1 MKFKKSFIPTLR
13 ETPREA
19 DNPAY
24 ALLLRAGYVRKLAAG
39 VFVFLPLGVRSIK
52 KIENIVREEMNNI
65 SAQEM
70 LYSALS
76 PKSIWEE
83 SGRWL
88 SFGDD
93 IFRLK
98 DRKGSEFALSP
109 THEEIVTYLARNE
122 IKSFRDLPQIWYQI
136 QTKFRDEPRPRG
148 GLLRCREFSMKDSYS
163 LDATWEGLNESY
175 EKHKKAYERIFKR
188 CGLKFH
194 FVQASSGL
202 MGGKESGEF
211 MVESDYGEDKLV
223 ICPKCGYKA
232 NKEVAKSK
240 PRSKSYKGEK
250 KKEKVYTPSI
260 KSAQEVSDF
269 LSIPLEGIIKTILV
283 LKEKEPLLIALR
295 GDYELHL
302 GKLSSILN
310 SQVRIAE
317 PEEVKEI
324 LGVSA
329 GFVGPLNS
337 NIPLIIDEYAYE
349 IEGGVIGASEEN
361 YHIKGVTPVLDFNK
375 ILKIDDIREAKEGD
389 LCYFCSE
396 ELIFKN
402 AIEIGHI
409 FKLGTRYSEAMG
421 AYFTDKDGQK
431 KPIIMGSYGIG
442 IGRILLSAAS
452 IYIDENGLSLPVS
465 ISPFDVHIVDFN
477 LDKNLSER
485 IEKEFELNK
494 IDYIIDDRDETPGI
508 KFKDA
513 DLIGVPFRITLG
525 KGIKNGIADILIRE
539 TKEKIEVNLKDLT
552 FKTKELIEKKKKELQ
567 NV

>member
-1 MKFKKSFIPTLR
+1 MKFEKKLIPTLR
-13 ETPREA
+13 EIPREG

-39 VFVFLPLGVRSIK
+39 VFVFLPLGLRSIR

-65 SAQEM
+65 GAQEM
-70 LYSALS
+70 LMSALS

-83 SGRWL
+83 SGRWE

-93 IFRLK
+93 MFRLK

-109 THEEIVTYLARNE
+109 THEEIVTYLVRIE

-148 GLLRCREFSMKDSYS
+148 GLLRCREFLMKDSYS
-163 LDATWEGLNESY
+163 FDFSWEGLDESY
-175 EKHKKAYERIFKR
+175 EKHKKAYEKIFKR

-211 MVESDYGEDKLV
+211 MVESIYGEDKLV

-240 PRSKSYKGEK
+240 PKIKSFKGDK
-250 KKEKVYTPSI
+250 KREKVYTPQI
-260 KSAQEVSDF
+260 RSAQEVSEF
-269 LSIPLEGIIKTILV
+269 LSVPLEGIIKSILAI
-283 LKEKEPLLIALR
+283 KEKEPILAAIR

-310 SQVRIAE
+310 SPVRIAE
-317 PEEVKEI
+317 PGEVKEI

-329 GFVGPLNS
+329 GFVGPLNYKL
-337 NIPLIIDEYAYE
+337 PLIIDEYAYE
-349 IEGGVIGASEEN
+349 IEGGVIGAGEED
-361 YHIKGVTPVLDFNK
+361 YHIKGVTPKEDFK
-375 ILKIDDIREAKEGD
+375 ITKIGDIREAKEGD
-389 LCYFCSE
+389 LCYFCSD

-402 AIEIGHI
+402 AIEVGHI
-409 FKLGTRYSEAMG
+409 FKLGTRYSETMG
-421 AYFTDKDGQK
+421 AYFTDKDGSK

-442 IGRILLSAAS
+442 IGRILLSAADL
-452 IYIDENGLSLPVS
+452 YRDENGLSLPIT
-465 ISPFDVHIVDFN
+465 ISPFEVHIVDFN
-477 LDKNLSER
+477 LDKSLTEK
-485 IEKEFELNK
+485 IEKEFKEKK
-494 IDYIIDDRDETPGI
+494 IDYIIDNREETPGI

-513 DLIGVPFRITLG
+513 DLIGVPIRITLG
-525 KGIKNGIADILIRE
+525 KSIERERVDIFIRE
-539 TKEKIEVNLKDLT
+539 NKERIEVNLKEIT
-552 FKTKELIEKKKKELQ
+552 SKTKELIEKKKKELN

>member
-1 MKFKKSFIPTLR
+1 MKFERSFIPTLR
-13 ETPREA
+13 EVPREA

-39 VFVFLPLGVRSIK
+39 VFVFLPLGFKSIK
-52 KIENIVREEMNNI
+52 KIENIVREEMNSI
-65 SAQEM
+65 GAQEM
-70 LYSALS
+70 LMPALS

-83 SGRWL
+83 SGRWE

-93 IFRLK
+93 MFRLR

-109 THEEIVTYLARNE
+109 THEEIVTYLAKNE

-163 LDATWEGLNESY
+163 FDATWEGLDESY
-175 EKHKKAYERIFKR
+175 EKHKKAYEKIFLK

-194 FVQASSGL
+194 FVQASSGI

-211 MVESDYGEDKLV
+211 MVESLYGEDKLV

-240 PRSKSYKGEK
+240 PKIKSFKGNK
-250 KKEKVYTPSI
+250 KKEKVYTPKI
-260 KSAQEVSDF
+260 KSAQEVSEF
-269 LSIPLEGIIKTILV
+269 LSIPLEGIIKSILV
-283 LKEKEPLLIALR
+283 MKEEKPILAAVR
-295 GDYELHL
+295 GDYELHI

-310 SQVRIAE
+310 STVRIAD

-329 GFVGPLNS
+329 GFVGPLNCKL
-337 NIPLIIDEYAYE
+337 PLIIDEYAYE
-349 IEGGVIGASEEN
+349 IEGGVIGAGEED
-361 YHIKGVTPVLDFNK
+361 YHIKGIVPKEDFK
-375 ILKIDDIREAKEGD
+375 IMEIGDIREAKEGD

-402 AIEIGHI
+402 AIEVGHI
-409 FKLGTRYSEAMG
+409 FKLGTRYSETMG
-421 AYFTDKDGQK
+421 AYFTDKDGSK

-442 IGRILLSAAS
+442 IGRILLSAADL
-452 IYIDENGLSLPVS
+452 YKDENGLSLPIT
-465 ISPFDVHIVDFN
+465 ISPFEVHIVDFN
-477 LDKNLSER
+477 LNKNLTER
-485 IEKEFELNK
+485 IEKEFKENK
-494 IDYIIDDRDETPGI
+494 IDYIIDNREETPGI

-513 DLIGVPFRITLG
+513 DLIGVPIRVTLG
-525 KGIKNGIADILIRE
+525 KNIEKGLIDIFIRE
-539 TKEKIEVNLKDLT
+539 SKEKIEVNLKDITL
-552 FKTKELIEKKKKELQ
+552 KTKEIIEKKKKELN